1 MKTQASIGIINPW
14 EHLST
19 STNSKKKKNKKD
31 NKDDSD
37 NEDTDNNKDDDPLIL
52 RLIQVN

>member
-1 MKTQASIGIINPW
+1 MKTQASIGITNPW
-14 EHLST
+14 EYMST
-19 STNSKKKKNKKD
+19 NTNSKKKKNKKD

-37 NEDTDNNKDDDPLIL
+37 DEDIDNNKDDDPLIL